1 MYSDG
6 APGIVSSRV
15 RKIIG
20 YSPSSCFSSLGRVRS
35 EDHADEVLSTLER
48 TAEFQLFARGI
59 DIGSIA
65 FIASA
70 NRPRSIVINS

>member
-6 APGIVSSRV
+6 APGIVSSHV

-20 YSPSSCFSSLGRVRS
+20 YLRSSCFSSLGRVRC
-35 EDHADEVLSTLER
+35 EDHADDVLFTLER
-48 TAEFQLFARGI
+48 TAEFQLFADGI

-65 FIASA
+65 YIASA
-70 NRPRSIVINS
+70 NRPRSTVINS